1 MKTKNK
7 PTEEEE
13 LIGDHL
19 ETYSPILDEIN
30 KTEVYEPSL
39 LFSWRERLQKNIY
52 KIDDSDIYDDE
63 EQLKELMKYGC
74 YFVGVFVIVTL
85 VLVSL

>member
-7 PTEEEE
+7 PTEEE

-30 KTEVYEPSL
+30 KAEVYEPSL
-39 LFSWRERLQKNIY
+39 LFSWRERLQKYIY
-52 KIDDSDIYDDE
+52 KIDDSDIYDGE
-63 EQLKELMKYGC
+63 EQLKELMKYGW